1 MFSSGS
7 GCWANDGLRHVRQVF
22 RRAGQER
29 GLLRLRRETHL
40 PNLPSLPLWR
50 KPDKEPREIKDMLLT
65 EKYRRRS
72 GVPHGADNRW
82 VLCVFDAWPT
92 PEDCVCGEEENRGTL
107 TDDES

>member
-1 MFSSGS
+1 MYDRFSGVRGRSA
-7 GCWANDGLRHVRQVF
+7 GCCGCGGKHIYPIFPRY
-22 RRAGQER
+22 
-29 GLLRLRRETHL
+29 
-40 PNLPSLPLWR
+40 PLWR